1 VKQAVAKIVYLKRDI
16 INEIKSSTPSL
27 AAYGE
32 RSTAGEFELV
42 KERLDRAEAEIA
54 CLKDEQVT

>member
-1 VKQAVAKIVYLKRDI
+1 VYLKRDI
-16 INEIKSSTPSL
+16 INEIKSLTPSL